1 MIDENNYLK
10 VFFYRLVAK
19 KGLKAIKRF
28 FSKKQSSNKGSNRI
42 EKVTIERKLL
52 VGIKK
57 TAVWLK
63 GKERVI
69 IEYIKHNRV
78 KILLDF
84 FRKNSAASM
93 VFFLATLVVVGNIGF
108 KKEQGGFLFGSSRE
122 VTDNKEK
129 IQHRVKSHAFKG
141 NLTMAPLAVASDLKD
156 EGDIK
161 ALTLKD
167 GQLSQNQMQYQ
178 VLTASTSPDAK
189 ELLAEGADVA
199 VYKVQD
205 GDTVG
210 SIAKNFGIT
219 ANTILW
225 ANDLD
230 DPDMIQPDDIIFVL
244 PTSGVKHVVKS
255 GDNLDKIAKEYEVDR
270 KEIIAFNDLPADGK
284 IAKGEE
290 LIIPGGEI
298 EEEPVQEVL
307 RQRDYY
313 GSQVAS
319 EVGTSSAKRNPSII
333 DKNPKGGHRFPY
345 GYCTWY
351 VASKK
356 YVPWGGNAGT
366 WLYNARAY
374 GVKTGKKAK
383 AGAII
388 VTSESWYGHV
398 GVVTKVSGGKVT
410 IKEMNYKGW
419 GKVSSRTISAKNR
432 VIKGYIY

>member
-1 MIDENNYLK
+1 ME
-10 VFFYRLVAK
+10 
-19 KGLKAIKRF
+19 
-28 FSKKQSSNKGSNRI
+28 I
-42 EKVTIERKLL
+42 EKRLL
-52 VGIKK
+52 IRIKK
-57 TAVWLK
+57 IAAWLK
-63 GKERVI
+63 RKERVI

-78 KILLDF
+78 KALLDF

-93 VFFLATLVVVGNIGF
+93 VFLLATLVVVGNIGF
-108 KKEQGGFLFGSSRE
+108 KKEEGGFLFGSSGDSS
-122 VTDNKEK
+122 DNKEK

-141 NLTMAPLAVASDLKD
+141 NLTMAPLAVASDLKN

-161 ALTLKD
+161 AIALKGD
-167 GQLSQNQMQYQ
+167 QLSQNQAQHQ

-210 SIAKNFGIT
+210 SIAKSFGIT

-230 DPDMIQPDDIIFVL
+230 DPDMIQPGDTIFVL

-255 GDNLDKIAKEYEVDR
+255 GDNLDKIAKKYEADR

-284 IAKGEE
+284 IEKGEE

-319 EVGTSSAKRNPSII
+319 EVGASSAKRTPSII
-333 DKNPKGGHRFPY
+333 DKNPKGGHSFPY

-366 WLYNARAY
+366 WLYNAKAY

-383 AGAII
+383 KGAII

-398 GVVTKVSGGKVT
+398 GIVTKVSGNSIT
-410 IKEMNYKGW
+410 IKEMNYRGW